1 MRISCFTFIRNGTRL
16 AYPFV
21 QSIRSALP
29 LCDEFVIAAGDSAD
43 DTRAQIA
50 ALGDPKIR
58 IVDTVWN
65 PLMLT
70 RGYIYAQ
77 QKMIGLF
84 NCTGDWAFYLEGDEV
99 LHEDDLPRI
108 RASME
113 RHLGNPKVEALYFDY
128 THFHGSPAWVNV
140 GHTAYRKEVR
150 VIRNALRVFTTG
162 GLYFLV
168 IDGKNSGR
176 YPRAASADGRIFH
189 YGYVRPPAAMD
200 RKDEDVRKFWGR
212 RPPPLSRSIKDAR
225 LLAPFTGTHPA
236 VMREWLA
243 TEANHDFTPERDPH
257 PSRRTRKELLTR
269 RIESLLPVDFSKRH
283 FKRVKT

>member
-29 LCDEFVIAAGDSAD
+29 LCDEFVVVAGDSVD

-50 ALGDPKIR
+50 AIGDPKIR

-84 NCTGDWAFYLEGDEV
+84 NCTGDWAFYLEGDEL
-99 LHEDDLPRI
+99 LHEDDIPKI

-113 RHLGNPKVEALYFDY
+113 RHLGYPEVEALYFDY
-128 THFHGSPAWVNV
+128 IHFYGNPDWVNV
-140 GHTAYRKEVR
+140 SHTAYREEVR
-150 VIRNALRVFTTG
+150 VVRNTLRIFTTG

-168 IDGKNSGR
+168 IDDKNSGR
-176 YPRAASADGRIFH
+176 YPRAASADARIFH
-189 YGYVRPPAAMD
+189 YGYVRSGAALT
-200 RKDEDVRKFWGR
+200 RKDQDVLKFWGKKAEGEATYA
-212 RPPPLSRSIKDAR
+212 KDAR
-225 LLAPFTGTHPA
+225 LLAPFTGTHPV
-236 VMREWLA
+236 VMKEWLA
-243 TEANHDFTPERDPH
+243 TEANHDFTPERDPR

-269 RIESLLPVDFSKRH
+269 RIESILPVDFSKRH